1 MPPDV
6 TSPDQRADREGS
18 PDLSFG
24 DFVIVRADERL
35 VGPEG
40 PVKLGRKAYRVLLK
54 LAEQDGQL
62 VTKDALFDSVWD
74 GTIVSESALTSV
86 IKELRRALGDPSVGS
101 VYIESVY
108 GRGYRL
114 LPPVVAREAR
124 PTAARVASPR
134 ARYGDSRRMGE
145 APLLVAPPFDD
156 KAISATDPH
165 LGAMLHEEVII
176 ALSRFRDIRL
186 VSDAGGAEARTAEHG
201 ERDYQLSVRLILHG
215 DDIRAFARITRL
227 AGQSIIW
234 AEHMSLGAA
243 NRMQSVE
250 DIARRVAAVALPR
263 LHDDVLQ
270 NLPPQPADAYDRY
283 FLIKLRMRGED
294 SYAEAR
300 EIAAA
305 WEQLIQDHPNFA
317 PAYPPLTRLL
327 NTDYCYSGIG
337 STGEDERRRAYGLAH
352 RAFAIDPNES
362 HLHTV
367 KGWSHLWAG
376 ETALALEHLHEAV
389 RLNPYNQNRL
399 VEVAKALMY
408 LDDLDGAAELLE
420 RCRQLTPFATETPHE
435 EQGFLHLLRG
445 EFERAAALLA
455 LVRRHHP
462 DDPAR
467 TEPAI
472 MSELYALLAAAG
484 AGASDVAARF
494 DHWRQAMARRWIR
507 PEPLDDPA
515 LKQWV
520 LYHNPFPGAA
530 RREWLSGLLDKAMGA

>member
-1 MPPDV
+1 MPKEG
-6 TSPDQRADREGS
+6 DQDL
-18 PDLSFG
+18 DLSFG
-24 DFVIVRADERL
+24 DFILVRSDERL
-35 VGPEG
+35 MGLEG
-40 PVKLGRKAYRVLLK
+40 PVKLGRKAFQVLLR

-62 VTKDALFDSVWD
+62 LTKDALFESVWD
-74 GTIVSESALTSV
+74 GMAVSESALTSV

-101 VYIESVY
+101 IYIESVY

-114 LPPVVAREAR
+114 LPPVTRQDAR
-124 PTAARVASPR
+124 PHAARVAAPR
-134 ARYGDSRRMGE
+134 APYSDSRRMGE

-156 KAISATDPH
+156 AAIAASDPH
-165 LGAMLHEEVII
+165 LGSILHEEVII

-186 VSDAGGAEARTAEHG
+186 VSDAGGADARAAQHG
-201 ERDYQLSVRLILHG
+201 ERDYRLSVRLVRDG

-227 AGQSIIW
+227 TTGSIIW

-243 NRMQSVE
+243 NRMQGVD

-263 LHDDVLQ
+263 LHDDVLL
-270 NLPPQPADAYDRY
+270 NVPPQPGDAYDRY
-283 FLIKLRMRGED
+283 FLIKLRMRRQD

-317 PAYPPLTRLL
+317 PAYPPLTRLY

-337 STGEDERRRAYGLAH
+337 STGPSERRRAYTLAH
-352 RAFAIDPNES
+352 RAFGIDPSES
-362 HLHTV
+362 HLQTV

-376 ETALALEHLHEAV
+376 ETALALEHLKEALH
-389 RLNPYNQNRL
+389 LNPYNQSRL
-399 VEVAKALMY
+399 VEVAKAFMY

-420 RCRQLTPFATETPHE
+420 RCRKLTPFATETTHE

-445 EFERAAALLA
+445 EFDLAAGQLA

-462 DDPAR
+462 DDAAR

-472 MSELYALLAAAG
+472 MSELYAVLAAAG
-484 AGASDVAARF
+484 AGSSDVAERF
-494 DHWRQAMARRWIR
+494 RHWHESMARRWCR
-507 PEPLDDPA
+507 PEPLDDDG

-520 LYHNPFPGAA
+520 LYHNPFHGRA
-530 RREWLSGLLDKAMGA
+530 RREWLGELLDKVMGG